1 MKIVRLQNEDVDVKD
16 CWKDLTTAEYITLME
31 LYSESQELLPE
42 LFLVKFISVLT
53 GKDNDFICSLYEEE
67 LLEFPDIITGFK
79 VDEFGDVEQ
88 KSFLLNGQLYSYN
101 IPSQLTLGEKISIK
115 LLEKNSKSQF
125 EQWLNIL
132 CILIRPAKEKT
143 NEFGEVVYELEPFIG
158 DINILNKRKELFKQI
173 PGINSMFI
181 VKAFTD
187 GRLKS

>member
-143 NEFGEVVYELEPFIG
+143 NEFGEVVYELEPFVG